1 MSRRA
6 GDDFETPVILQA
18 AEDCEQITI
27 PLIDETHSA
36 IGEEIEIELRK
47 LA

>member
-1 MSRRA
+1 VSRRA
-6 GDDFETPVILQA
+6 GDDFETTVILQP
-18 AEDCEQITI
+18 AEDGKEITV